1 MIRNLISLAIF
12 VAALTLS
19 ACGNGSEF
27 VGKWQN
33 VNKKTDAIEIVRN
46 GSDFLVLRKSEN
58 LMTGKME
65 TSKIPLQYKDNTLKL
80 DMGFLSA
87 TLSYIKA
94 TDSLAMASVMGAEEY
109 KRAK

>member
-1 MIRNLISLAIF
+1 MINKIVSIAMLA
-12 VAALTLS
+12 VTLTLT

-33 VNKKTDAIEIVRN
+33 VNKKTDAIEIVKN
-46 GSDFLVLRKSEN
+46 GSDFLVVRNSEN

-65 TSKIPLQYKDNTLKL
+65 TSKIPLQYKDKTLKL

-87 TLSYIKA
+87 TLSYVKA
-94 TDSLAMASVMGAEEY
+94 SDSLAMASMMGTEEY
-109 KRAK
+109 RRVK